1 MLAVH
6 YSYTISQVLSIFD
19 EERKK
24 EAAEQRKGLCLA
36 GLFPKPRPM
45 WMAPAFVATFGDAFV
60 EKSTLEV
67 TFDFHI
73 IVKFDCMS
81 F

>member
-1 MLAVH
+1 MLSV
-6 YSYTISQVLSIFD
+6 FD

-67 TFDFHI
+67 
-73 IVKFDCMS
+73 S
-81 F
+81 FAVSCILLAPW

>member
-1 MLAVH
+1 M
-6 YSYTISQVLSIFD
+6 FD

-67 TFDFHI
+67 RMI
-73 IVKFDCMS
+73 CMGS
-81 F
+81 L

>member
-1 MLAVH
+1 
-6 YSYTISQVLSIFD
+6 VLSIFD

-67 TFDFHI
+67 RH
-73 IVKFDCMS
+73 
-81 F
+81 

>member
-1 MLAVH
+1 M
-6 YSYTISQVLSIFD
+6 LSIFD

-24 EAAEQRKGLCLA
+24 EAEEQRKGLCLA

-45 WMAPAFVATFGDAFV
+45 WMAPAFVAAFGDAFV

-67 TFDFHI
+67 RTLSSYFIFVAMCNI
-73 IVKFDCMS
+73 QCI
-81 F
+81 